1 MPKIIKPST
10 GAFTLASLSIDSSGR
25 VFSASS
31 GTAGGG
37 NMVPTFAEYGP
48 GSGPGTYTAGNN
60 ANFVGAYLVGG
71 GGGRQGTQNSQGG
84 PGGFGYFTAPISPPF
99 SGPYTIGAAGDSTN
113 GNGTAGTATN
123 LTNIGTANGGGGG
136 QLSGTTGTTG
146 SIGNCTA
153 GPIGTLSSIN
163 FQSNTGGT
171 YDSASGPYINN
182 SGFGVGM
189 MMINHANAP
198 SNALGNQ
205 LRNDQNMLFMGQGST
220 RGNPRGGFAG
230 KGMNGAILIYENTG
244 S

>member
-1 MPKIIKPST
+1 MPKIIKPAT

-37 NMVPTFAEYGP
+37 NMVPTFQQYGP

-60 ANFVGAYLVGG
+60 ANFVGAYLVGAG
-71 GGGRQGTQNSQGG
+71 GGGQGPNNGQGG

-99 SGPYTIGAAGDSTN
+99 SGPYTLGTGGASTN

-136 QLSGTTGTTG
+136 ASSSTGAV
-146 SIGNCTA
+146 GNCTA
-153 GPIGTLSSIN
+153 GPIGTLSTMN
-163 FQSNTGGT
+163 FQSNTPGD
-171 YDSASGPYINN
+171 YNSADGGPYINN

-189 MMINHANAP
+189 MMLNHGNAP

-205 LRNDQNMLFMGQGST
+205 LRNDQNKLFMGQGST
-220 RGNPRGGFAG
+220 RGNPRGGFLG
-230 KGMNGAILIYENTG
+230 TGLHGAILIYENTG

>member
-1 MPKIIKPST
+1 MPKIIKPAT

-37 NMVPTFAEYGP
+37 NMVPPFAEYGP
-48 GSGPGTYTAGNN
+48 GAGPGTYTASSN

-71 GGGRQGTQNSQGG
+71 GGGGQGPNNGQGG

-99 SGPYTIGAAGDSTN
+99 SGPYTIGEAGNSTN

-136 QLSGTTGTTG
+136 GPSSTG
-146 SIGNCTA
+146 SVGNCTA
-153 GPIGTLSSIN
+153 GPIGTLTTVN
-163 FQSNTGGT
+163 FQSNTSGNFDGE
-171 YDSASGPYINN
+171 SGPFINN
-182 SGFGVGM
+182 NGFGIGM
-189 MMINHANAP
+189 MMLGHSNNP
-198 SNALGNQ
+198 SNALGNP
-205 LRNDQNMLFMGQGST
+205 LRHDQNKMFMGQGST
-220 RGNPRGGFAG
+220 RGNPRGGFFG
-230 KGMNGAILIYENTG
+230 KGLHGAILVYENTG

>member
-1 MPKIIKPST
+1 MPKIIKPAT

-25 VFSASS
+25 VFSAAS

-48 GSGPGTYTAGNN
+48 GAGPGTYTASSN

-71 GGGRQGTQNSQGG
+71 GGGGQGPNNGQGG

-99 SGPYTIGAAGDSTN
+99 SGPYTIGEAGNSTN

-136 QLSGTTGTTG
+136 GPSSTG

-153 GPIGTLSSIN
+153 GPDGTLNTAIGL
-163 FQSNTGGT
+163 QSNTPGNF
-171 YDSASGPYINN
+171 DSTSGPFINN
-182 SGFGVGM
+182 GGFSMGLLTVG
-189 MMINHANAP
+189 HANLP
-198 SNALGNQ
+198 SNTLGNN
-205 LRNDQNMLFMGQGST
+205 LRGEQNKMFFGQGST
-220 RGNPRGGFAG
+220 RGNPRGGFFG
-230 KGMNGAILIYENTG
+230 KGMHGAILIYENTG

>member
-1 MPKIIKPST
+1 MPKIIKPAT

-37 NMVPTFAEYGP
+37 NMVPTLAEYGP

-71 GGGRQGTQNSQGG
+71 GGGGQGPNNGQGG

-99 SGPYTIGAAGDSTN
+99 SGPYTIGSAGDSTN

-136 QLSGTTGTTG
+136 GPSSTG
-146 SIGNCTA
+146 SVGNCTA
-153 GPIGTLSSIN
+153 GPIGTLTTMN
-163 FQSNTGGT
+163 FQSNTSGDFDG
-171 YDSASGPYINN
+171 SSGPFINN
-182 SGFGVGM
+182 NGFGIGM
-189 MMINHANAP
+189 MMVGHANNP
-198 SNALGNQ
+198 SNAHGNP
-205 LRNDQNMLFMGQGST
+205 LRHDQNKLFYGQGST
-220 RGNPRGGFAG
+220 RGNPRGGFFG
-230 KGMNGAILIYENTG
+230 KGMHGAILVYENTG